1 MPHAR
6 QQLGGVGEDLAA
18 QYLESKGYSIIT
30 RNWHAG
36 RYGEIDIVAEEGGMV
51 VVVEVKTRHGV
62 GFGNPED
69 AVNAAK
75 QAKLRGAAQAYVT
88 SHPQLPQAVRI
99 EVVAV
104 VLSPDGQL
112 LDLKH
117 YRDIS

>member
-1 MPHAR
+1 MPHQR
-6 QQLGGVGEDLAA
+6 QQLGLEGENFAA
-18 QYLESKGYSIIT
+18 QYLEGKGYTILT

-36 RYGEIDIVAEEGGMV
+36 RYGEIDIVAEDAGTL

-69 AVNAAK
+69 AVNKTK
-75 QAKLRGAAQAYVT
+75 QEKLRAAAQAYLT
-88 SHPQLPQAVRI
+88 AHPQLPQQARI

-104 VLSPDGQL
+104 VLSHEGGV

-117 YRDIS
+117 YQDI